1 MSMTRHLATG
11 LALVVLVGLQGATAS
26 AQEPAESRGLLSR
39 LNPFASQEPGPR
51 LRAAVAPLSPESL
64 LAAITAEKEAYS
76 RRLDA
81 CHRLREIA
89 LDAGDEKLEAKANEL
104 EKMAT
109 ETYRLRVSRLG
120 VPSGAMPLNSG
131 PVVTA
136 SAKDTLN
143 EKLGSGVATNPL
155 ASAARKPTDKSTAT
169 AKANTFKE
177 VNP

>member
-1 MSMTRHLATG
+1 MTRQLATG
-11 LALVVLVGLQGATAS
+11 LALVVLIGFQS
-26 AQEPAESRGLLSR
+26 AELRAQDPGESRGLLNR
-39 LNPFASQEPGPR
+39 LNPFASAPNPGPR
-51 LRAAVAPLSPESL
+51 LRASVAPLSSESL

-89 LDAGDEKLEAKANEL
+89 LDGNNEVLEAKANEL

-109 ETYRLRVSRLG
+109 ETYRLRVYRLG
-120 VPSGAMPLNSG
+120 APIGSMPMTVA
-131 PVVTA
+131 PTVVAT
-136 SAKDTLN
+136 SAKESLN
-143 EKLGSGVATNPL
+143 QQLGAGVATNPL
-155 ASAARKPTDKSTAT
+155 TSASKKATDKSTAT

>member
-1 MSMTRHLATG
+1 MTRHLATG
-11 LALVVLVGLQGATAS
+11 LALVVLIGIQSVNVH
-26 AQEPAESRGLLSR
+26 AQDPAESRGLLTR
-39 LNPFASQEPGPR
+39 LNPFSAPAPGPR
-51 LRAAVAPLSPESL
+51 LRSAVAPLSPESL

-89 LDAGDEKLEAKANEL
+89 LDSGNETLEAKANEL

-120 VPSGAMPLNSG
+120 VPSGAMPMTAG
-131 PVVTA
+131 PTLTA
-136 SAKDTLN
+136 TSAKETLN
-143 EKLGSGVATNPL
+143 KQLGAGVATNPL
-155 ASAARKPTDKSTAT
+155 TSASKKATDKSTAT

>member
-1 MSMTRHLATG
+1 MTRHLATG
-11 LALVVLVGLQGATAS
+11 LALVVLVGFQSANVF

-39 LNPFASQEPGPR
+39 LNPFAAPNPGPR
-51 LRAAVAPLSPESL
+51 VRTPVAPLSSESL

-89 LDAGDEKLEAKANEL
+89 LDGNNEILEAKANEL

-120 VPSGAMPLNSG
+120 VPSGAMPLAAG
-131 PVVTA
+131 PTLSA
-136 SAKDTLN
+136 SSAKESLN
-143 EKLGSGVATNPL
+143 KQLGTGVATNPL
-155 ASAARKPTDKSTAT
+155 ASAGKKSTDKSTAT

>member
-1 MSMTRHLATG
+1 MSMTRHWATG
-11 LALVVLVGLQGATAS
+11 LALVVLVGWSGAEAT
-26 AQEPAESRGLLSR
+26 AQEPSESRGLLSR
-39 LNPFASQEPGPR
+39 LNPFASPDPGPR
-51 LRAAVAPLSPESL
+51 LRTPVAPLSPESL

-81 CHRLREIA
+81 CHRLRELA
-89 LDAGDEKLEAKANEL
+89 LDSSNEALEAKANEL

-120 VPSGAMPLNSG
+120 VPSGAMPLSSG
-131 PVVTA
+131 PVVAA
-136 SAKDTLN
+136 SATDTLN
-143 EKLGSGVATNPL
+143 KQLGTGVATNPL
-155 ASAARKPTDKSTAT
+155 ASAAKKPTDKSTAT

>member
-1 MSMTRHLATG
+1 MTRHLATG
-11 LALVVLVGLQGATAS
+11 LALVVLIGIRSADLR

-39 LNPFASQEPGPR
+39 LNPFAAPAPGPR
-51 LRAAVAPLSPESL
+51 VRTPVAPLSSESL

-81 CHRLREIA
+81 CHSLREIA
-89 LDAGDEKLEAKANEL
+89 LDGNNEILEAKANEL

-120 VPSGAMPLNSG
+120 VPSGDMPIAAG
-131 PVVTA
+131 PSLSA
-136 SAKDTLN
+136 SSAKESLN
-143 EKLGSGVATNPL
+143 KQLGTGVATNPL
-155 ASAARKPTDKSTAT
+155 ASAGKKPTDKSTAT